1 MPSQTPTNDVFAQVD
16 YDPAEHDLDKA
27 IAKTGHSIKDVKAV
41 IIGHLHLDHGGG
53 LEYFFGTDVP
63 IYVHELELKHAFY
76 TLATGYD
83 AGKPQLFVARQP
95 GVLAGTKNL

>member
-1 MPSQTPTNDVFAQVD
+1 MNDVFAQVD
-16 YDPAEHDLDKA
+16 YDSDQHDLDKA

-41 IIGHLHLDHGGG
+41 IIGHLHLDHAGG

-76 TLATGYD
+76 TVATGFD
-83 AGKPQLFVARQP
+83 LGE
-95 GVLAGTKNL
+95 